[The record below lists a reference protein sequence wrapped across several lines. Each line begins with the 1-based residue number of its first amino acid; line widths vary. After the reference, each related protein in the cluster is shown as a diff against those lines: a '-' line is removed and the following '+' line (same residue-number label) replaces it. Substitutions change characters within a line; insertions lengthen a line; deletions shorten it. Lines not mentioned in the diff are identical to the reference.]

1 MKVMKMV
8 LVLMA
13 FVGFCFRGVSWA
25 GEGDEVVSL
34 SDCIQK
40 ALADNPSLTV
50 AQDDVSISR
59 ARQRAATVS
68 LLPAL
73 SGKLDETTGKILES
87 TLINKD
93 FIERSYGVQGTL
105 SLFSGGKLWG
115 TRRQAV
121 ISSEVAQLQLEKQKL
136 DVRHAVT
143 EAYWRVV
150 AVQRALSTHQT
161 THESL
166 QQDLEKAVRHEL
178 SEARSARIEL
188 LSTRA
193 QNRESESAL
202 AELEEDV
209 IEARMGLLDAI
220 GQKIPLN
227 FAVPDDIPEGTVTVD
242 LDEALRLARA
252 HRPDLKIADRM
263 MESARWGRVVGRS
276 GFYPKVDVNGFY
288 GRSGSA
294 FVQSEPLTYQKDW
307 NAGVTA
313 SWALGGNT
321 AKASAFQEHTSP
333 KLGES
338 SRTSTES
345 QSLTL
350 TLGDAMGVGVTHRE
364 SKKTFHE
371 EAWRYEK
378 ARRDIDSEVRLA
390 VQRVVSA
397 RRRCDAARSK
407 MQEAQQELKSTRS
420 LLQDDRAHL
429 GDFAAAKNRLAFA
442 EAGYAQS
449 KAQFLIAVSGL
460 NRTVGIADQYRVM
473 P

>member
-1 MKVMKMV
+1 VFH
-8 LVLMA
+8 A
-13 FVGFCFRGVSWA
+13 QISGWFGGCIIWA
-25 GEGDEVVSL
+25 GPSTGWADDESSVFP
-34 SDCIQK
+34 IAFK
-40 ALADNPSLTV
+40 RALADNPSLTV

-105 SLFSGGKLWG
+105 GAFFQGENCGAPGGRRLFRPKWPDFNLKNKNWMFATRSRKPIGVWRRFSGRCPRTRRPTTLFSRIWK
-115 TRRQAV
+115 
-121 ISSEVAQLQLEKQKL
+121 
-136 DVRHAVT
+136 
-143 EAYWRVV
+143 
-150 AVQRALSTHQT
+150 
-161 THESL
+161 
-166 QQDLEKAVRHEL
+166 KAVRHEL

-209 IEARMGLLDAI
+209 IEARMGLLDAM
-220 GQKIPLN
+220 GQRIPIN
-227 FAVPDDIPEGTVTVD
+227 FSVPEDIPEGTVSVD
-242 LDEALRLARA
+242 MDEALRLARA

-263 MESARWGRVVGRS
+263 MESARVGRVVGRS
-276 GFYPKVDVNGFY
+276 GFYPKVDMNGVLWPF
-288 GRSGSA
+288 GVGLRPVGS
-294 FVQSEPLTYQKDW
+294 VDLPKDW

-350 TLGDAMGVGVTHRE
+350 TLGGRHGRGCHQSGEQKGV
-364 SKKTFHE
+364 S
-371 EAWRYEK
+371 
-378 ARRDIDSEVRLA
+378 
-390 VQRVVSA
+390 
-397 RRRCDAARSK
+397 
-407 MQEAQQELKSTRS
+407 
-420 LLQDDRAHL
+420 
-429 GDFAAAKNRLAFA
+429 
-442 EAGYAQS
+442 
-449 KAQFLIAVSGL
+449 
-460 NRTVGIADQYRVM
+460 
-473 P
+473 